1 MNFISILDANDK
13 ASAPQKTEAFFKLAN
28 KVEAG
33 KPNGLVYDL
42 NQKDENGNDYPRKQR
57 DSICN
62 FEVEDL
68 YMQESKDY
76 DASVKLTLRV
86 FSPDNSQ
93 SFKASLSFGAA
104 VDLDTHKYSTKLDL
118 LWKLLNLKGQRI
130 KSLSVKVGEHYPVQ
144 GTGKDGKKYKST
156 LANLNTALTI
166 QTGTVPQVKDWYEK
180 KSAENDNKGRVKTL
194 GVLGDAEFLPD
205 DAIQL
210 VTYWCDRFATA
221 TTTTYDPELNQTENV
236 DFETGEML
244 LKTEPQQYAN
254 NSGGSD
260 LPF

>member
-1 MNFISILDANDK
+1 MNFLSILDANDK
-13 ASAPQKTEAFFKLAN
+13 VNAPKKAEVFFKLST

-42 NQKDENGNDYPRKQR
+42 AQKDENGNSFPRAQR

-68 YMQESKDY
+68 YIQESKDY
-76 DASVKLTLRV
+76 DASVKLSLKV
-86 FSPDNSQ
+86 FSPDNAQ
-93 SFKASLSFGAA
+93 SFRASLSFGAA
-104 VDLDTHKYSTKLDL
+104 VDLDTHKYTPKLDL

-130 KSLSVKVGEHYPVQ
+130 KSLSVKVGDNYEVSGV
-144 GTGKDGKKYKST
+144 GTNGKKYKST
-156 LANLNTALTI
+156 LANLNTSLTI

-221 TTTTYDPELNQTENV
+221 TATTYDPELNQTENV
-236 DFETGEML
+236 DFETGEIL
-244 LKTEPQQYAN
+244 LKTEPQQLA
-254 NSGGSD
+254 SDKKDDD